1 MEKENLEID
10 IENIKDAYDKLIQAM
25 NDIVDVDGLDTQYK
39 ELERIADDLGNEKIN
54 LEIALEKI
62 EEENGFEENK
72 EQWKKEGQ
80 EQNIE
85 FEGSRI

>member
-1 MEKENLEID
+1 MEKENLEVD

-25 NDIVDVDGLDTQYK
+25 NDIVDVDGLDEQYQD
-39 ELERIADDLGNEKIN
+39 LERIADDLDNERIN

-62 EEENGFEENK
+62 EEENEFEENK
-72 EQWKKEGQ
+72 EQWEKERQ

-85 FEGSRI
+85 FERGRI